1 MTESQAFYLTK
12 HRHSAAKGHP
22 ARQNYV
28 WRAVLWRWG
37 EAVRVAWGAITGNRL
52 RSVLTV
58 SGVTVG
64 VATVVLVAALLQG
77 AQAFIVAQT
86 ASFAPSV
93 VRVDKASFQD
103 FAGDGQAFAEAV
115 AKRPDL
121 LPEDL
126 AFLRAR
132 YGAQL
137 EIGAQADAGLPVR
150 RGGQTLQGIV
160 VQGVTP
166 NITALTNVEVQYGR
180 EFTAADD
187 EYRRPVCIIGTDVAD
202 NLFAGLN
209 PLGQELRVGQLP
221 YQIIGVAKPRGSLFG
236 NSQDGFVMLPLGTF
250 TRLFGTRARSLALLA
265 RGRAGV
271 SREETEE
278 IIRSGLRLRRKL
290 DFADADNFSIV
301 TAKSVQAF
309 TGKLTGLVGAI
320 VFPLTGI
327 ALAVGGVVVMNM
339 MLASVTERTREIGIR
354 MALGARR
361 GDILTQF
368 LIEATLL
375 TLLGGL
381 LGLLVAVGLVYL
393 IAYFT
398 GLPVAVPLWAVA
410 AAFLVSCTVG
420 LVFGVVPARRAAKLD
435 PIEALRAE

>member
-1 MTESQAFYLTK
+1 MTESQAFHLTK

-250 TRLFGTRARSLALLA
+250 TRLFGTRARSLA
-265 RGRAGV
+265 
-271 SREETEE
+271 
-278 IIRSGLRLRRKL
+278 
-290 DFADADNFSIV
+290 
-301 TAKSVQAF
+301 
-309 TGKLTGLVGAI
+309 
-320 VFPLTGI
+320 
-327 ALAVGGVVVMNM
+327 
-339 MLASVTERTREIGIR
+339 
-354 MALGARR
+354 
-361 GDILTQF
+361 
-368 LIEATLL
+368 
-375 TLLGGL
+375 
-381 LGLLVAVGLVYL
+381 
-393 IAYFT
+393 
-398 GLPVAVPLWAVA
+398 
-410 AAFLVSCTVG
+410 
-420 LVFGVVPARRAAKLD
+420 
-435 PIEALRAE
+435 